1 MTALAT
7 EIPSYTAGTWTID
20 PTHSNVGFSVRH
32 MMVSRVRGRFTDVSG
47 TITTADDVTS
57 SSVVAEIAMASID
70 TGNADRDG
78 HLRTNDF
85 FDIENFPTMTFTST
99 GLTATAEVFELT
111 GDLTLRGVTKSI
123 TLEGEI
129 SGFGPDAYGGTRV
142 GFEAKGSFHRSDFG
156 VNWNTPLETGG
167 VVVGEKVDIHLDIQA
182 VLNQA

>member
-1 MTALAT
+1 M
-7 EIPSYTAGTWTID
+7 
-20 PTHSNVGFSVRH
+20 
-32 MMVSRVRGRFTDVSG
+32 
-47 TITTADDVTS
+47 
-57 SSVVAEIAMASID
+57 
-70 TGNADRDG
+70 
-78 HLRTNDF
+78 
-85 FDIENFPTMTFTST
+85 
-99 GLTATAEVFELT
+99 
-111 GDLTLRGVTKSI
+111 TLRGVTKSI